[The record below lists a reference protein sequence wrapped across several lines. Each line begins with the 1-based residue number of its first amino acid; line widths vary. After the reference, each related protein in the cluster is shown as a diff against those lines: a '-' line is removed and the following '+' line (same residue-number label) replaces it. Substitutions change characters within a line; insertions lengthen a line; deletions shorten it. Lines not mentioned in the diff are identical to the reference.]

1 VAKHRRL
8 VYAGVVLRGL
18 VLLACAVLCL
28 AACGSGKQAATP
40 PKKACP
46 KATRALTT
54 LQADIAA
61 MRKAARTPTKDTFQG
76 NHAINVATDRF
87 LNDVAL
93 APIGNL
99 KRNRLIDHAMGT
111 LSGACEQCFQ
121 ALEAARPVI
130 NIRLGEKRC

>member
-1 VAKHRRL
+1 
-8 VYAGVVLRGL
+8 
-18 VLLACAVLCL
+18 VLLACASLCL
-28 AACGSGKQAATP
+28 TACGSS
-40 PKKACP
+40 KKAEAKQQAKVCRSTA
-46 KATRALTT
+46 KALTR
-54 LQADIAA
+54 LRADIAT
-61 MRKAARTPTKDTFQG
+61 MRIAARTPTKDHLQG

-121 ALEAARPVI
+121 ALEAARPVV
-130 NIRLGEKRC
+130 NIRLGETRC

>member
-1 VAKHRRL
+1 MF
-8 VYAGVVLRGL
+8 RGRA
-18 VLLACAVLCL
+18 LLACTVLCV
-28 AACGSGKQAATP
+28 AACGSAKQAAAP
-40 PKKACP
+40 PAQKLCP
-46 KATRALTT
+46 KAARALAT
-54 LQADIAA
+54 LQADIEA
-61 MRKAARTPTKDTFQG
+61 MRTAARTPTKDTLQG
-76 NHAINVATDRF
+76 NRAINVATDRF

>member
-1 VAKHRRL
+1 M
-8 VYAGVVLRGL
+8 LRGF

-28 AACGSGKQAATP
+28 AACGSAKQAAAPP
-40 PKKACP
+40 PKKLCP
-46 KATRALTT
+46 KATRALARLET
-54 LQADIAA
+54 DISA
-61 MRKAARTPTKDTFQG
+61 MRRAARTPTKDTLQG

-111 LSGACEQCFQ
+111 LSGSCEQCFQ
-121 ALEAARPVI
+121 ALEAARPVVG
-130 NIRLGEKRC
+130 IRLGDKRC

>member
-1 VAKHRRL
+1 M
-8 VYAGVVLRGL
+8 LRGL
-18 VLLACAVLCL
+18 ALLVCAVLCL
-28 AACGSGKQAATP
+28 AACGSAKQAAAPP
-40 PKKACP
+40 PKKLCP
-46 KATRALTT
+46 KATGLSPGSRRTS
-54 LQADIAA
+54 QRCGKPPD
-61 MRKAARTPTKDTFQG
+61 TPTKDTLQG

-111 LSGACEQCFQ
+111 LSGSCEQCFQ

>member
-1 VAKHRRL
+1 MLRR
-8 VYAGVVLRGL
+8 L

-28 AACGSGKQAATP
+28 AACGSAKQAAAPP
-40 PKKACP
+40 PKKLCP
-46 KATRALTT
+46 KAARALAR
-54 LQADIAA
+54 LQTDITA
-61 MRKAARTPTKDTFQG
+61 MRTAARTPTKDTLQG

-111 LSGACEQCFQ
+111 LSGSCEQCFQ
-121 ALEAARPVI
+121 ALEAARPVV

>member
-1 VAKHRRL
+1 MVRP
-8 VYAGVVLRGL
+8 VV
-18 VLLACAVLCL
+18 VLACAALCL
-28 AACGSGKQAATP
+28 AACGSATKTQ
-40 PKKACP
+40 PKHEAKVCHSTTKAL
-46 KATRALTT
+46 AR

-61 MRKAARTPTKDTFQG
+61 MRSAARTPTKDRLQG

-99 KRNRLIDHAMGT
+99 KRNRMIDHAMGT
-111 LSGACEQCFQ
+111 LSGSCEQCFQ
-121 ALEAARPVI
+121 ALEAARPVV

>member
-1 VAKHRRL
+1 M
-8 VYAGVVLRGL
+8 LRGF

-28 AACGSGKQAATP
+28 AACGSAKQAAAPP
-40 PKKACP
+40 PKKLCP
-46 KATRALTT
+46 KATRALAR
-54 LQADIAA
+54 LQTDIAA
-61 MRKAARTPTKDTFQG
+61 MREAARTPTKDTLQG

-111 LSGACEQCFQ
+111 LSGSCEQCFQ
-121 ALEAARPVI
+121 ALEAARPVVG
-130 NIRLGEKRC
+130 IRLGDKRC

>member
-1 VAKHRRL
+1 M
-8 VYAGVVLRGL
+8 LRGL
-18 VLLACAVLCL
+18 ALLACAVSCL
-28 AACGSGKQAATP
+28 AACGSATKQAAAP
-40 PKKACP
+40 PAQKQCP
-46 KATRALTT
+46 RAARALAT
-54 LQADIAA
+54 LQADIDA
-61 MRKAARTPTKDTFQG
+61 MRKAARTPTKDTLQG
-76 NHAINVATDRF
+76 NHAINVATDKF

>member
-1 VAKHRRL
+1 MPAKSLLSRLAPLALGLLVALPARAETEVKF
-8 VYAGVVLRGL
+8 VLDW
-18 VLLACAVLCL
+18 
-28 AACGSGKQAATP
+28 
-40 PKKACP
+40 
-46 KATRALTT
+46 AL
-54 LQADIAA
+54 
-61 MRKAARTPTKDTFQG
+61 QG

-121 ALEAARPVI
+121 ALEAARPVV